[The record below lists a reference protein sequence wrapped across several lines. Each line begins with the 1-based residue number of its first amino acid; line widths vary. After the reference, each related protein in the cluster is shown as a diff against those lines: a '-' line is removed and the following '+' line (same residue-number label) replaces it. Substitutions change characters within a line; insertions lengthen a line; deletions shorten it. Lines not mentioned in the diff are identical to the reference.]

1 MDMSK
6 PGCMVIGALT
16 MLEAVVTISGACAR
30 GSTGTAGG
38 LLYSG
43 GMRLATG
50 TGVSVTVGA
59 TGGATVALVFVLI
72 AGSVTESF
80 FTGTV
85 DSAPVTRKP
94 CNQYTQLQ
102 HCKSDTNS
110 FFNTPVSQCHWVMTT
125 TSFKGTAVL

>member
-16 MLEAVVTISGACAR
+16 MLEAVVTISGTCPR

-59 TGGATVALVFVLI
+59 TVGATVVLVLFVLI

-85 DSAPVTRKP
+85 DSVPVTGKP
-94 CNQYTQLQ
+94 CNQCTKL
-102 HCKSDTNS
+102 
-110 FFNTPVSQCHWVMTT
+110 
-125 TSFKGTAVL
+125 

>member
-16 MLEAVVTISGACAR
+16 MLEAVVTISGAGPR

-43 GMRLATG
+43 GMRFATG

-59 TGGATVALVFVLI
+59 MVGATVVVLFVLI

-80 FTGTV
+80 FKGTV
-85 DSAPVTRKP
+85 DSVPVTGKP
-94 CNQYTQLQ
+94 CNQCTKL
-102 HCKSDTNS
+102 
-110 FFNTPVSQCHWVMTT
+110 
-125 TSFKGTAVL
+125 

>member
-6 PGCMVIGALT
+6 PGCIVIGALT
-16 MLEAVVTISGACAR
+16 MLEAVATISGTCPR

-59 TGGATVALVFVLI
+59 RVGATVVVVFVLI

-85 DSAPVTRKP
+85 DSVPVTGKP
-94 CNQYTQLQ
+94 CNQCTKL
-102 HCKSDTNS
+102 
-110 FFNTPVSQCHWVMTT
+110 
-125 TSFKGTAVL
+125 

>member
-1 MDMSK
+1 
-6 PGCMVIGALT
+6 MVIGALT
-16 MLEAVVTISGACAR
+16 MPEAVVTIRGACPR

-59 TGGATVALVFVLI
+59 MVGATVVAVFVLI

-85 DSAPVTRKP
+85 DSVPFSAAGMFTFG
-94 CNQYTQLQ
+94 
-102 HCKSDTNS
+102 SA
-110 FFNTPVSQCHWVMTT
+110 
-125 TSFKGTAVL
+125 GATAGGATFLTGAAVAVAVGRAG